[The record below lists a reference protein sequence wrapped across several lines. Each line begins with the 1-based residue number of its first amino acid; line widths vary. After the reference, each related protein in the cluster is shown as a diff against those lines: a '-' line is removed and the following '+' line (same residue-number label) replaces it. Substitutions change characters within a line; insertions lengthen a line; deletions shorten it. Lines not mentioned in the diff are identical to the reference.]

1 CVGGLFHSISSIII
15 TMKIKKIVEK
25 HEFLYNLTRKSFM
38 DFLVFFNKTINIV
51 KRMPMS
57 KIVLVLKY
65 Q

>member
-1 CVGGLFHSISSIII
+1 
-15 TMKIKKIVEK
+15 MKQR
-25 HEFLYNLTRKSFM
+25 LPGRGPSNWTRKFLM